1 MKKPIIIANWKM
13 NPVSL
18 GQAKKLFGA
27 AESAAKR
34 KKVKIVVCPPY
45 PYLVPLQQMKKQLAL
60 GAQNCSWGAEGA
72 LTGEV
77 SPLQLKNIGCS
88 YVILNHSERKKYL
101 VERLNMIQKK
111 IAAARKAGLLVVLCV
126 ENAAELRTIKRKIK
140 SFQNMVVVFEPS
152 SAISTQGGKKI
163 TPENIA
169 VMVEKMKR
177 IAGRNVPLLYG
188 GSVDA
193 KSIGQIMERGKVQG
207 ALVGAASLQPRE
219 FLVLVKNAVF
229 GKV

>member
-1 MKKPIIIANWKM
+1 
-13 NPVSL
+13 
-18 GQAKKLFGA
+18 
-27 AESAAKR
+27 
-34 KKVKIVVCPPY
+34 
-45 PYLVPLQQMKKQLAL
+45 
-60 GAQNCSWGAEGA
+60 
-72 LTGEV
+72 
-77 SPLQLKNIGCS
+77 
-88 YVILNHSERKKYL
+88 
-101 VERLNMIQKK
+101 
-111 IAAARKAGLLVVLCV
+111 
-126 ENAAELRTIKRKIK
+126 
-140 SFQNMVVVFEPS
+140 MVVVFEPS